1 MKVLHVI
8 PALRKGGAERILIDI
23 CNELRRR
30 EDVYV
35 KILAFEEGND
45 YAFLCDQLDISYCK
59 ARIQLSL
66 TRKSIVELDEY
77 ENFVEEFK
85 PDIIHSHSF
94 YTDLITHQNIQPS
107 IAYFSHFHLYYNEFN
122 NFSLEI
128 FFYKKKLTDFLDKHF
143 LIRKYKKYSNCYFI
157 HISSATLD
165 FYKSRLPKWLY
176 PKFYFLPN
184 GVNLKRF
191 QIKFKQ
197 PGNKAVR
204 LVTVGRLDANKNHT
218 FLLEAVSALVL
229 KSYSVHLFILGEGTQ
244 RMVLEKR
251 IKSLNLKDNVFLEGN
266 VDKVEDYFTENAIYV
281 QSSLSET
288 FSISTLEAMAAGL
301 PCVVLNS
308 KGNKDLVIND
318 FNGYI
323 IEWEN
328 RVKFSEFVELIIKNK
343 EMYQKFSNNA
353 KKVAEESCIK
363 NYIGKL
369 LLFYR
374 KSIKEVKRN

>member
-1 MKVLHVI
+1 MKILHVI

-23 CNELRRR
+23 CNELKRR
-30 EDVYV
+30 EDINVR
-35 KILAFEEGND
+35 ILAFEEGND

-59 ARIQLSL
+59 VRIQLSL

-77 ENFVEEFK
+77 EGFVEEFK

-107 IAYFSHFHLYYNEFN
+107 IAYFSHFHLYYKEFN
-122 NFSLEI
+122 NFSLET
-128 FFYKKKLTDFLDKHF
+128 FFYKKRLTDFLDKHF
-143 LIRKYKKYSNCYFI
+143 LVRKYKKYSNCYFI
-157 HISSATLD
+157 NISSATLD
-165 FYKSRLPKWLY
+165 FYKSRLPECLY

-184 GVNLKRF
+184 GVNFTRF
-191 QIKFKQ
+191 QTKPKHSD
-197 PGNKAVR
+197 NNSVR

-218 FLLEAVSALVL
+218 FLLEAVSTLVL
-229 KSYSVHLFILGEGTQ
+229 KNYCVQLFILGEGPQ

-301 PCVVLNS
+301 PCVVINS
-308 KGNKDLVIND
+308 QGNKDLVIND

-323 IEWEN
+323 IGWEN
-328 RVKFSEFVELIIKNK
+328 RGKFSEFVELIIKNK
-343 EMYQKFSNNA
+343 EMYQKFSTNA
-353 KKVAEESCIK
+353 KKAAQESCIE
-363 NYIGKL
+363 NYTEKL
-369 LLFYR
+369 LLYYR
-374 KSIKEVKRN
+374 KSIKEVKHT